1 MNLFENAKWIW
12 KRGGSAPNE
21 YVEFQ
26 GKFSC
31 EGKEKVTLALSFDSN
46 CNVYVNGELVF
57 FKVCSDYP
65 YYKLYD
71 EIDITKYCGKEND
84 LQIFVWYYGE
94 DNASYYLAD
103 AGLIFTLKQGEKE
116 LLVSNETVGSRVDA
130 RYRNGDTKTITGQLG
145 FSFAFDNAVENNGEF
160 TPSVELEKSKELYKN
175 PLKPLILSGKSA
187 CVLLKEGKDYT
198 LVDLGR
204 EECGFLSLDIESEE
218 EQKTLITYG
227 EHIVDGEP
235 RRKIGVRDF
244 SVEIKLKKGK
254 NIYRN
259 SFRRLAGRYLQIYH
273 EKPLKIK
280 YLGIEGVYY
289 PTTEKQ
295 FALENSLHQK
305 IYDTSVRT
313 LTLSMHEHYED
324 CPWREQAMYVL
335 DSRNQMLCG
344 YHCFDNAE
352 FARHNLLLMAKGAMP
367 DGLLEL
373 TYPAQK
379 TPAIPFFS
387 LSYPTVVEEYIR
399 YTGDSS
405 VLQETSPVLENIL
418 SAIEKRVE
426 ENGLI
431 ANLPYPYWNFY
442 EWSDGSHNDHEL
454 ARKAGETSPAQYDLM
469 LNCAYVLAVETTAR
483 LLGKTVDLRK
493 MKAAIHQNFF
503 DEKKGLYR
511 ATLGKELF
519 SELGNAVA
527 ILAEIPSKEQATKI
541 ADELKYG
548 NQMVKITLSMQ
559 CYKYDAL
566 LKVDERNEEYVV
578 RDIEKDYSYMLSLG
592 ATSFWETMKGESDF
606 DGAGSL
612 CHGWSAMPVYYLQR
626 RFGKK

>member
-1 MNLFENAKWIW
+1 MKLFENAKWIW

-26 GKFSC
+26 GRFTC
-31 EGKEKVTLALSFDSN
+31 EGEKKVTLALSFDSN

-71 EIDITKYCGKEND
+71 EIDITKYCGKENN
-84 LQIFVWYYGE
+84 LQIFVWYYGK
-94 DNASYYLAD
+94 DNAGYYLAD
-103 AGLIFTLKQGEKE
+103 AGLIFTVRQGEKE
-116 LLVSNETVGSRVDA
+116 LLASGEQIGSRQDV
-130 RYRNGDTKTITGQLG
+130 RYRNGDSKTITGQLG
-145 FSFAFDNAVENNGEF
+145 YSFYFDNTIENQAAFAPSEEVEK
-160 TPSVELEKSKELYKN
+160 TKELYQN
-175 PLKPLILSGKSA
+175 PLKPLQLSDKSA
-187 CVLLKEGKDYT
+187 CTLLQEGNGFT

-204 EECGFLSLDIESEE
+204 EECGFLSMDIDSDEAQEV
-218 EQKTLITYG
+218 LIAYG
-227 EHIVDGEP
+227 EHIVDGGV

-244 SVEIKLKKGK
+244 SVEVKLKKGN

-273 EKPLKIK
+273 EKPLKIH
-280 YLGIEGVYY
+280 YLGIEATYY
-289 PTTEKQ
+289 PMTRKA
-295 FALENSLHQK
+295 FALENALHQK

-313 LTLSMHEHYED
+313 LMLSMHEHYED

-344 YHCFDNAE
+344 YHCFAE
-352 FARHNLLLMAKGAMP
+352 SDFARHNLLLMAKGAME

-373 TYPAQK
+373 TYPAK
-379 TPAIPFFS
+379 NTPAIPFFS
-387 LSYPTVVEEYIR
+387 LSYPTVVEEYIA

-405 VLQETSPVLENIL
+405 VLAEVRPVIENIL

-426 ENGLI
+426 ENGLL

-442 EWSDGSHNDHEL
+442 EWSEGSDNESEIG
-454 ARKAGETSPAQYDLM
+454 RKAEDVSPTQYDLM
-469 LNCAYVLAVETTAR
+469 LNCAYVLAVEAADR
-483 LLGKTVDLRK
+483 LLGKTTNLEKTKR
-493 MKAAIHQNFF
+493 AIHQSFF
-503 DEKKGLYR
+503 DEKTGLYR
-511 ATLGKELF
+511 ATLGKRLF

-527 ILAEIPSKEQATKI
+527 ILAGIPSEEQAAKI
-541 ADELKYG
+541 AEELKYG
-548 NQMVKITLSMQ
+548 KQMVKITLSMQ

-566 LKVDERNEEYVV
+566 LKVDERNEEYIV
-578 RDIEKDYSYMLSLG
+578 RDIEKDYSHMLSLG
-592 ATSFWETMKGESDF
+592 ATSFWETMKGEADF